1 MIHVH
6 CVIKTEKQY
15 GFTVQCDQSKHA
27 SKQLQL
33 AMCADTMTSN
43 YEGKWVQDSGMVVS
57 SMGPAPAVRIASGTA
72 KGLVNVAPCDLHGW

>member
-1 MIHVH
+1 M
-6 CVIKTEKQY
+6 
-15 GFTVQCDQSKHA
+15 GSQCSVTNQNMHQS
-27 SKQLQL
+27 SCNLL
-33 AMCADTMTSN
+33 CGADTMTSN